1 MTSFLI
7 TVGLVLGVFVFLIFH
22 ASQKNTNQQRENEKW
37 LNDNGFTKYFINF
50 LTNDAIG
57 IDYERSKIGIIS
69 KKQKNIFDFKNI
81 VSVELIEDGKTISK
95 TNRGSQLFGAAI
107 GAVTFGAVGGIIG
120 GLSGASRSTNNV
132 SKNSIHIFTRDIDVP
147 FVEIRVFEGVPVD
160 KSNFTYKLYT
170 ENMMP
175 WYGRLKAII
184 EQ

>member
-57 IDYERSKIGIIS
+57 ID
-69 KKQKNIFDFKNI
+69 I